1 MSRQDVG
8 ERTSAKG
15 RASPGMASPAD
26 PSAAASDEGTARSV
40 ARWQPGAGIV
50 KGRASAP

>member
-8 ERTSAKG
+8 ERT
-15 RASPGMASPAD
+15 ASPGTASPD
-26 PSAAASDEGTARSV
+26 GLSAVGNDEGTARSV
-40 ARWQPGAGIV
+40 ARRQPDAGIV